1 MKKTLFIL
9 LAIVTGFTSC
19 DKVNDLKTK
28 DFYDIELSKETT
40 ITVNSVKTNSLKM
53 EESFPFS
60 ETINLDFAD
69 LKEIKDYLNKL
80 EAVDVTSV
88 TCKVTNLTGG
98 EVKSLTISVPDLN
111 FDFDIPTV
119 SLNQPLFVNFTTEQ
133 LDAIANTLLQNKNLK
148 ITITGTVTEQPVSF
162 NIEITALVDVEVEVL

>member
-9 LAIVTGFTSC
+9 FAMVVGFTSC

-28 DFYDIELSKETT
+28 DFYDIELSKNTLV
-40 ITVNSVKTNSLKM
+40 TVNTVESASLKIA
-53 EESFPFS
+53 ETYPFS
-60 ETINLDFAD
+60 ETINLGFAD
-69 LKEIKDYLNKL
+69 IEEIKDYLNKL

-88 TCKVTNLTGG
+88 NCKITNLTSG
-98 EVKSLTISVPDLN
+98 EIESLTISVPDLN

-119 SLNQPLFVNFTTEQ
+119 SLNQSLFVNFSTEQ
-133 LDAIANTLLQNKNLK
+133 LDAIANTLLLNKNLE
-148 ITITGTVTEQPVSF
+148 ILITGTVTEQPVSF